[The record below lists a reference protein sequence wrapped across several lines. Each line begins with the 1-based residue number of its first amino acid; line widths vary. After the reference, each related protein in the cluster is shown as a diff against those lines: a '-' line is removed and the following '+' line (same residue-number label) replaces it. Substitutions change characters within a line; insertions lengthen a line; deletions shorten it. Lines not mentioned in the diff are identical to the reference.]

1 MKMFRL
7 TTNLFKELS
16 KNKMR
21 SFLMMLGII
30 IGIATLVIILAITQG
45 ANKKIMARI
54 NIFGP
59 NAIMVHSGGGKMRG
73 PSSVSEANLTRKD
86 LRDISSIEDVKIVA
100 PFQVKLDMPIKYQS
114 KFTTAT
120 VMGAMPNWANAWK
133 RGASKGD
140 FIQTEDVELLKKVCV
155 IGETVKN
162 EFFANSNP
170 IGTDLL
176 IGKVKFR
183 IQGILQKRGASPAG
197 TDFDN
202 LIIIPF
208 STASRRLMNQ
218 PKYIAMMR
226 VIVDDPSHLKII
238 SKQISKVLRR
248 NHHLAFQEEDD
259 FKLTS
264 STQIVK
270 MIKGVSN
277 TLHIFLL
284 LIAGLSLIVGG
295 IVIMNIMLI
304 SVSERKKE
312 IGLRK
317 AVGARSKDI
326 LLQFV
331 LESLAV
337 TLSGGILGFIVGILG
352 VKIMELV
359 TSTPAAVSWE
369 ALVLSFGFSFIVGI
383 IFGVQPARKAA
394 RLDPAEALK

>member
-1 MKMFRL
+1 
-7 TTNLFKELS
+7 
-16 KNKMR
+16 
-21 SFLMMLGII
+21 
-30 IGIATLVIILAITQG
+30 
-45 ANKKIMARI
+45 
-54 NIFGP
+54 
-59 NAIMVHSGGGKMRG
+59 
-73 PSSVSEANLTRKD
+73 
-86 LRDISSIEDVKIVA
+86 
-100 PFQVKLDMPIKYQS
+100 
-114 KFTTAT
+114 
-120 VMGAMPNWANAWK
+120 MGAKPDWADAWK
-133 RGASKGD
+133 RGTSNGD
-140 FIQTEDVELLKKVCV
+140 FIQEEDVELLRKVCV
-155 IGETVKN
+155 IGETVKK
-162 EFFANSNP
+162 ELFPGSNP
-170 IGTDLL
+170 IGTEVL

-202 LIIIPF
+202 LIVIPF

-226 VIVDDPSHLKII
+226 VLVDAPSHLKII
-238 SKQISKVLRR
+238 SQQISQVLRR
-248 NHHLAFQEEDD
+248 NHHLSSDEEDD
-259 FKLTS
+259 FRLRS

-270 MIKGVSN
+270 MIKGVSG

-304 SVSERKKE
+304 AVSERKRE

-317 AVGARSKDI
+317 AMGARSKDI

-331 LESLAV
+331 LESLAI

-359 TSTPAAVSWE
+359 TSTPTVISWE
-369 ALVLSFGFSFIVGI
+369 ALALAFGFSFIVGI

-394 RLDPAEALK
+394 QLDPVEALR

>member
-1 MKMFRL
+1 MKIFRL
-7 TTNLFKELS
+7 TSNAFEGLA

-21 SFLMMLGII
+21 SFLMMVGII
-30 IGIATLVIILAITQG
+30 IGIATLIVILSITQG

-54 NIFGP
+54 NNFGP

-73 PSSVSEANLTRKD
+73 PSSVSMANLTQQD
-86 LRDISSIEDVKIVA
+86 LATISSLEGVKIVA
-100 PFQVKLDMPIKYQS
+100 PFQVQFDMPIKYQS
-114 KFTTAT
+114 QFTTAS
-120 VMGAMPNWANAWK
+120 VVGAMPNWADAWK
-133 RGASKGD
+133 RGAGKGD

-155 IGETVKN
+155 IGETVKR
-162 EFFANSNP
+162 ELFPDSDP
-170 IGTDLL
+170 IGAELF
-176 IGKVKFR
+176 IGRVKFKV
-183 IQGILQKRGASPAG
+183 QGILQKRGASPG
-197 TDFDN
+197 GGDFDN
-202 LIIIPF
+202 LIVIPF

-226 VIVDDPSHLKII
+226 VIVDDPSHLKVI
-238 SKQISKVLRR
+238 SQQISQVLRR
-248 NHHLAFQEEDD
+248 NHRLAPQEEDD
-259 FKLTS
+259 FRLRS

-270 MIKGVSN
+270 MIKGVSG

-304 SVSERKKE
+304 SVSERKQE

-331 LESLAV
+331 LESLAI
-337 TLSGGILGFIVGILG
+337 TLSGGILGFVVGILG

-359 TSTPAAVSWE
+359 SGTPAVISWE
-369 ALVLSFGFSFIVGI
+369 ALALAFGFSFIVGI

-394 RLDPAEALK
+394 RLDPVEALR